1 LRLQLCDF
9 LVTLV
14 LAVPREVPEKY
25 KGKFDFNA
33 VCINEAPS
41 DMWRVQSSG
50 WDQVLFRSARMSV
63 AAV

>member
-1 LRLQLCDF
+1 
-9 LVTLV
+9 VTLV

-25 KGKFDFNA
+25 KGKFDFNP

-50 WDQVLFRSARMSV
+50 WDQVLVRSARMSV